1 MSHSLRLERYRCHIL
16 SSKKDGMVYILIRIY
31 LFILF
36 SCKLSSSG
44 LYIDGSLIRKGKTR
58 VLRWG
63 NQIAG
68 GPEGSEL
75 FVYTYKLPKDV
86 RTIIATERAKYELED
101 EELAHGMYSKVYKA
115 RDLEHNEVYACKVT
129 NRLARDYNPA
139 ELASMEHEIE
149 LLKDLSHVRHFRR
162 LFNICKRRRPSAL
175 GVFVPKSVD
184 HHSFISVDL

>member
-1 MSHSLRLERYRCHIL
+1 M
-16 SSKKDGMVYILIRIY
+16 
-31 LFILF
+31 
-36 SCKLSSSG
+36 
-44 LYIDGSLIRKGKTR
+44 
-58 VLRWG
+58 LRWG

-68 GPEGSEL
+68 GPKGSEL

-86 RTIIATERAKYELED
+86 RTIIATERARYELEE

-149 LLKDLSHVRHFRR
+149 LLKDLSHVSYARR
-162 LFNICKRRRPSAL
+162 LFEIRKKRCPSEL
-175 GVFVPKSVD
+175 GVVPKSAE
-184 HHSFISVDL
+184 HYSFTSVDL

>member
-1 MSHSLRLERYRCHIL
+1 ML
-16 SSKKDGMVYILIRIY
+16 VYIFLRIY
-31 LFILF
+31 LVIPF
-36 SCKLSSSG
+36 SCQLSSSG
-44 LYIDGSLIRKGKTR
+44 LYIDGNRIGKGKTR

-68 GPEGSEL
+68 GPKGSEL

-86 RTIIATERAKYELED
+86 RTIIATERARYELED

-129 NRLARDYNPA
+129 NRLAREYNPA

-149 LLKDLSHVRHFRR
+149 LLKDLSHVSYARR
-162 LFNICKRRRPSAL
+162 LFKICKKRCIPPRAA
-175 GVFVPKSVD
+175 VPKCAELC
-184 HHSFISVDL
+184 SFISVNL